1 MRRLWD
7 RLNRKIFGC
16 ALVGSL
22 LLVAA
27 SPAVAAPP
35 AGGLTRVS
43 SDPFTNPT
51 SQHRTQV
58 EPDSFSNG
66 QRVVTAFQSG
76 RFFAGGA
83 SDIGWAT
90 STGQG
95 GAWHQGFLP
104 GTTKF
109 VGGPYAAVS
118 DPSVAY
124 DAAHHVWLI
133 SSLALS
139 DQNGGVAVLVSRS
152 PNGLQWSAPVI
163 VAAAGSGADLDKNW
177 TVCDNT
183 RSSPVFGHCYTE
195 FDDFGHANRIKMST
209 STDGG
214 RTWGTPL
221 EPAVGDLGLF
231 GQLGIGGQ
239 PLVQPNGTVIV
250 PIDNLVETEVRSFRS
265 TDGGASW
272 SSTVSVAPI
281 SGHPVAGGLRT
292 SPLPSAEVDGA
303 GRVYVAWQDCRFR
316 AGCGSNDIVF
326 STSDDGIHWSP
337 VSRVPIDPI
346 DSGAAHFIPG
356 LAVDPA
362 TSGSQARL
370 ALTYYYYP
378 SAACTAATCQLDV
391 GLIQSSDG
399 GANWSA
405 PTQLAGPMSLSWLA
419 NTFQGLMV
427 GDYISTSFVAG
438 DAQPFFAVAKP
449 PSGGLLDEA
458 IYTTAGPASGAA
470 QPVRPAQRAPG
481 ASRPS
486 APEKPPAV
494 GVSVR

>member
-1 MRRLWD
+1 
-7 RLNRKIFGC
+7 
-16 ALVGSL
+16 
-22 LLVAA
+22 VAV

-35 AGGLTRVS
+35 APGLTQVS

-58 EPDSFSNG
+58 EPDSFSYGN
-66 QRVVTAFQSG
+66 RLVSAFQSG
-76 RFFAGGA
+76 RFFTGGA

-90 STGQG
+90 SSGHG

-104 GTTKF
+104 GITRF
-109 VGGPYAAVS
+109 AGGPYAAVS

-152 PNGLQWSAPVI
+152 PNGLQWGAPVI
-163 VAAAGSGADLDKNW
+163 VAAAGSGSDLDKNW

-183 RSSPVFGHCYTE
+183 RSSPFFGHCYTE
-195 FDDFGHANRIKMST
+195 FDDFGQANRIKMST

-221 EPAVGDLGLF
+221 EPAVGDLGSF
-231 GQLGIGGQ
+231 GQLGLGGQ

-250 PIDNLVETEVRSFRS
+250 PIDNPVETEVRSFRS
-265 TDGGASW
+265 INGGASW

-281 SGHPVAGGLRT
+281 SGGYVAGGLRT

-316 AGCGSNDIVF
+316 AWCGSNDIVF
-326 STSDDGIHWSP
+326 STSDDGINWSP
-337 VSRVPIDPI
+337 VSRVPIDPTN
-346 DSGAAHFIPG
+346 SGADHFIPG

-362 TSGSQARL
+362 TSGSGARL

-405 PTQLAGPMSLSWLA
+405 PTQLAGPMSLSWLP

-427 GDYISTSFVAG
+427 GDYISTSIVAG
-438 DAQPFFAVAKP
+438 DAQPFFAVARP

-458 IYTTAGPASGAA
+458 IYTIAGPASGAA
-470 QPVRPAQRAPG
+470 KPLRPAQRGPG
-481 ASRPS
+481 VSRPS
-486 APEKPPAV
+486 APGKPPAV
-494 GVSVR
+494 GVAAR

>member
-1 MRRLWD
+1 M
-7 RLNRKIFGC
+7 
-16 ALVGSL
+16 V
-22 LLVAA
+22 
-27 SPAVAAPP
+27 SPAAGVPP
-35 AGGLTRVS
+35 AGGLTQVS

-58 EPDSFSNG
+58 EPDSFSYG
-66 QRVVTAFQSG
+66 QRVVSAFQSG

-95 GAWHQGFLP
+95 GAWRQGFLP
-104 GTTKF
+104 GTTTF
-109 VGGPYAAVS
+109 VGGPYDAVS

-139 DQNGGVAVLVSRS
+139 AQNGGVAVLVSRS
-152 PNGLQWSAPVI
+152 PNGLRWSAPVI
-163 VAAAGSGADLDKNW
+163 VAAADNGADLDKNW

-183 RSSPVFGHCYTE
+183 RSSPFFGHCYTE

-214 RTWGTPL
+214 RSWGTPL
-221 EPAVGDLGLF
+221 EPALGDLGLF

-239 PLVQPNGTVIV
+239 PVVQPNGTVIV
-250 PIDNLVETEVRSFRS
+250 PIDTLVETEVRSFRS
-265 TDGGASW
+265 TNGGASW

-281 SGHPVAGGLRT
+281 SRHTVAGGLRT
-292 SPLPSAEVDGA
+292 GPLPSAEVDGA

-316 AGCGSNDIVF
+316 TGCGSNDIVF
-326 STSDDGIHWSP
+326 STSDDGINWSP
-337 VSRVPIDPI
+337 VSRVPIDPV
-346 DSGAAHFIPG
+346 DSGADHFIPG
-356 LAVDPA
+356 LAVDSA
-362 TSGSQARL
+362 TSGNQARL

-399 GANWSA
+399 GGNWSA

-419 NTFQGLMV
+419 NTSQGVMV

-438 DAQPFFAVAKP
+438 DEHPFFAVARP
-449 PSGGLLDEA
+449 PSGALLDEA
-458 IYTTAGPASGAA
+458 TYTTGGPASQGA
-470 QPVRPAQRAPG
+470 QPLHPAQRAPG
-481 ASRPS
+481 ATRRS
-486 APEKPPAV
+486 APGEAPAV
-494 GVSVR
+494 GLGAR

>member
-1 MRRLWD
+1 
-7 RLNRKIFGC
+7 
-16 ALVGSL
+16 
-22 LLVAA
+22 VAV

-35 AGGLTRVS
+35 APGLTQVS

-58 EPDSFSNG
+58 EPDSFSYG
-66 QRVVTAFQSG
+66 QRAVSAFQSG

-95 GAWHQGFLP
+95 GVWKQGFLP

-109 VGGPYAAVS
+109 VGGPYDAVS

-163 VAAAGSGADLDKNW
+163 VAAADSGADLDKNW

-183 RSSPVFGHCYTE
+183 RSSPFFGHCYTE

-221 EPAVGDLGLF
+221 EPALGDLGLF
-231 GQLGIGGQ
+231 GQRGIGGQ

-250 PIDNLVETEVRSFRS
+250 PIDTLTEREVRAFRS

-292 SPLPSAEVDGA
+292 SPLPAAEVDGA

-316 AGCGSNDIVF
+316 AGCESNDIVF
-326 STSDDGIHWSP
+326 STSDDGINWSP

-346 DSGAAHFIPG
+346 DSTVDHFIPG
-356 LAVDPA
+356 LAVDSA
-362 TSGSQARL
+362 TAGSQARL

-391 GLIQSSDG
+391 GLIQSLDG
-399 GANWSA
+399 GANWGA

-419 NTFQGLMV
+419 NTSLGLMV

-458 IYTTAGPASGAA
+458 IYTIAGPASRSA
-470 QPVRPAQRAPG
+470 QPLRPAQRAPG

-486 APEKPPAV
+486 APGNASAV
-494 GVSVR
+494 GVARR